1 MMSKVS
7 TQVLQPDFENIP
19 IELKLRGNWLLWKG
33 NKIPYQTL
41 KKPTRA
47 SPTDPSTW
55 GTYEAAKARYELGGM
70 LGVGTVLDGDGVT
83 GIDLDNC
90 VYDGSVSSQAIELLD
105 SIGVQYIELSP
116 SGTGL
121 HGLFLSDM
129 QGSAQGF
136 IGDLSVE
143 IYTDKRYF
151 TMTGH
156 VLMQGGLSFCPG
168 LERIKERIS
177 KQKNERIAFFSSGSS
192 VSSASSVSSVE
203 FVTFTSLGYAI
214 KVPCELIPNEEGCR
228 NRAIFELARLAKGIE
243 PDREVSYFKPLVLEW
258 FKHAKPFIGTKSFE
272 PSWIDFY
279 VAFARVKFPK
289 GQTFEG
295 IVNNLP
301 ELSEQTPGWD
311 LFGEKG
317 NRLLRLF
324 HGLQAHW
331 GDESFF
337 LSCREAGTYLGIDHK
352 SANQLITAFQC
363 SGILQVTK
371 NHTTTRSRR
380 YKLNLNLG

>member
-1 MMSKVS
+1 MSKVS
-7 TQVLQPDFENIP
+7 AQVLQPDFENMP
-19 IELKLRGNWLLWKG
+19 IELKLRANWLLWKG
-33 NKIPYQTL
+33 KKIPYQTL
-41 KKPTRA
+41 KKPTKA

-55 GTYEAAKARYELGGM
+55 STYEAAKARYELGGM

-90 VYDGSVSSQAIELLD
+90 VSDGCVSSQAIELLD

-116 SGTGL
+116 SGNGL
-121 HGLFLSDM
+121 HGLFRSDM

-143 IYTDKRYF
+143 IYTDKRYL

-156 VLMQGGLSFCPG
+156 VIKQGGLKFCHG
-168 LERIKERIS
+168 MERIKERTL
-177 KQKNERIAFFSSGSS
+177 KRKNDVIAFSSSESS
-192 VSSASSVSSVE
+192 VTSVSSVSSVE

-214 KVPCELIPNEEGCR
+214 KVPRELIPNEEGLR
-228 NRAIFELARLAKGIE
+228 NRAIFELARLAKGTE
-243 PDREVSYFKPLVLEW
+243 PDREVIYFKPLVLEW
-258 FKHAKPFIGTKSFE
+258 FKHAKPFISTQSFDT
-272 PSWIDFY
+272 SWTDFF
-279 VAFARVKFPK
+279 VAFKQVKFPK
-289 GQTFEG
+289 GQTLES
-295 IVNNLP
+295 ITNNLP

-317 NRLLRLF
+317 NRLLRLC

-337 LSCREAGTYLGIDHK
+337 LGCRAAGEYLGIDHK
-352 SANQLITAFQC
+352 AANQLLRALEF
-363 SGILQVTK
+363 SGILLVTQK
-371 NHTTTRSRR
+371 HTTSKSTRYR
-380 YKLNLNLG
+380 LNLNLG